1 MSKKIGIVSEGVSD
15 YYVLK
20 HIVSRYLKEQDFYTI
35 PLNPK
40 QDKGK
45 QIGFSGWQ
53 GVLNYISGT
62 DDKNLFVEAL
72 KENCEYVVVQ
82 IDTDV
87 CAEYEVEHQTENLSL
102 LWQNVR
108 ENLVRRIPADFDKSK
123 LIFAIS
129 IDETE
134 CWLIPFIDTNRNN
147 CENTNRCVN
156 IVNKDIKRQGLFIDP
171 DNKNSDGARAAYDYI
186 LKQKKKPK
194 EIKDCSEY
202 NYGFKKLI
210 EQLDAIV
217 AKEGMVT
224 GENMGTV

>member
-1 MSKKIGIVSEGVSD
+1 MSRKIGIVSEGVSD
-15 YYVLK
+15 YRVLN
-20 HIVSRYLKEQDFYTI
+20 HIISRYLKESDVYTI

-62 DDKNLFVEAL
+62 DEKNLFVEAL
-72 KENCEYVVVQ
+72 KEDCEYVVVQ

-87 CAEYEVEHQTENLSL
+87 CAEYGVEHLRDDLPQ
-102 LWQNVR
+102 LWKNVR
-108 ENLVRRIPADFDKSK
+108 DNLFNRIPADFDKNK

-134 CWLIPFIDTNRNN
+134 CWLIPFIDDNKKN
-147 CENTNRCVN
+147 CENIDRCVN
-156 IVNKDIKRQGLFIDP
+156 LVNKSIMKQNLFIDR
-171 DNKNSDGARAAYDYI
+171 DNKNSDGAKSAYDYI

-194 EIKDCSEY
+194 DIKECSEY
-202 NYGFKKLI
+202 NYGFKKFI
-210 EQLDAIV
+210 EQLDTLIT
-217 AKEGMVT
+217 KE
-224 GENMGTV
+224 

>member
-20 HIVSRYLKEQDFYTI
+20 HIVSRYLKEQDVYTI
-35 PLNPK
+35 PLNPN

-45 QIGFSGWQ
+45 QVGFSGWQ
-53 GVLNYISGT
+53 GVLKYISGT
-62 DDKNLFVEAL
+62 DEKNLIVEAI
-72 KENCEYVVVQ
+72 KEDCEYVVVQ

-87 CAEYEVEHQTENLSL
+87 CSEYGVEHQTENLTL
-102 LWQNVR
+102 LWQNVC
-108 ENLVRRIPADFDKSK
+108 ENLSHRIPADFDKGK

-134 CWLIPFIDTNRNN
+134 CWLIPFVDTNKKN
-147 CENTNRCVN
+147 CENTNHCVN
-156 IVNKDIKRQGLFIDP
+156 IVNKDIQKQGLFIDP
-171 DNKNSDGARAAYDYI
+171 NNKNSDGARTAYDYI

-194 EIKDCSEY
+194 EIKECSEF

-210 EQLDAIV
+210 EQLDGISA
-217 AKEGMVT
+217 
-224 GENMGTV
+224 

>member
-1 MSKKIGIVSEGVSD
+1 MSRKIGIVSEGVSD
-15 YYVLK
+15 YRVLN
-20 HIVSRYLKEQDFYTI
+20 HIISRYLKELDVYTI

-40 QDKGK
+40 QNKGK

-62 DDKNLFVEAL
+62 DEKNLFVEAL
-72 KENCEYVVVQ
+72 KEDCEYVVVQ

-87 CAEYEVEHQTENLSL
+87 CAEYGVEHLMDDLPLLWENVCNNLS
-102 LWQNVR
+102 N
-108 ENLVRRIPADFDKSK
+108 RIPADFDKSK

-134 CWLIPFIDTNRNN
+134 CWLIPFIDDNKKN
-147 CENTNRCVN
+147 CENIDRCVN
-156 IVNKDIKRQGLFIDP
+156 LVNKSIKKQKLFIDR
-171 DNKNSDGARAAYDYI
+171 DNKNSDGAKSAYDYI

-194 EIKDCSEY
+194 DIKECSEY

-210 EQLDAIV
+210 EQLDAL
-217 AKEGMVT
+217 ATKE
-224 GENMGTV
+224 

>member
-20 HIVSRYLKEQDFYTI
+20 HIVSRYLKEQDVYTI

-72 KENCEYVVVQ
+72 KEDCEYVVVQ

-87 CAEYEVEHQTENLSL
+87 CADYGVEHQTEDLTM
-102 LWQNVR
+102 LWQNVC
-108 ENLVRRIPADFDKSK
+108 ENLASRIPADFDKSK

-134 CWLIPFIDTNRNN
+134 CWLIPFIDTNRKN

-171 DNKNSDGARAAYDYI
+171 ENKNSDGAKAAYEFI
-186 LKQKKKPK
+186 LKQKRKPK
-194 EIKDCSEY
+194 DIKECSEY
-202 NYGFKKLI
+202 NYGFKKFI
-210 EQLDAIV
+210 EQLDKIC
-217 AKEGMVT
+217 AKE
-224 GENMGTV
+224 

>member
-20 HIVSRYLKEQDFYTI
+20 HIVSRYLKEQDVYTI

-45 QIGFSGWQ
+45 QVGFSGWQ
-53 GVLNYISGT
+53 GVLNYISGM
-62 DDKNLFVEAL
+62 DEKNLFVEAL
-72 KENCEYVVVQ
+72 KEDCEYVVVQ
-82 IDTDV
+82 IDTDRS
-87 CAEYEVEHQTENLSL
+87 ADYGVEHQTDDLTV
-102 LWQNVR
+102 LW
-108 ENLVRRIPADFDKSK
+108 

-134 CWLIPFIDTNRNN
+134 CWLIPFIDTNKKN
-147 CENTNRCVN
+147 CENIDRCVN
-156 IVNKDIKRQGLFIDP
+156 LVNKGIKKQDLFIDP
-171 DNKNSDGARAAYDYI
+171 DNKNSDGAKSAYDYI

-194 EIKDCSEY
+194 EIKECSEF

-210 EQLDAIV
+210 EQLDEIS
-217 AKEGMVT
+217 AKES
-224 GENMGTV
+224 

>member
-20 HIVSRYLKEQDFYTI
+20 HIVSRYLKEQDVYTI

-45 QIGFSGWQ
+45 QVGFSGWQ
-53 GVLNYISGT
+53 GVLNYISGM
-62 DDKNLFVEAL
+62 DEKNLFVEAL
-72 KENCEYVVVQ
+72 KEDCEYVVVQ
-82 IDTDV
+82 IDTDR
-87 CAEYEVEHQTENLSL
+87 CSDYGVEHQTDDLTEHLAN
-102 LWQNVR
+102 
-108 ENLVRRIPADFDKSK
+108 RIPADFDKSK

-134 CWLIPFIDTNRNN
+134 CWLIPFIDTNKKN
-147 CENTNRCVN
+147 CENIDRCVN
-156 IVNKDIKRQGLFIDP
+156 LVNKGIKKQDLFIDP
-171 DNKNSDGARAAYDYI
+171 DNKNSDGAKSAYDYI

-194 EIKDCSEY
+194 EIKECSEF

-210 EQLDAIV
+210 EQLDEIS
-217 AKEGMVT
+217 AKES
-224 GENMGTV
+224 

>member
-20 HIVSRYLKEQDFYTI
+20 HIVSRYLKELDVYTI

-45 QIGFSGWQ
+45 QIGFNGWQ

-62 DDKNLFVEAL
+62 DEKNLFVEAL
-72 KENCEYVVVQ
+72 REDCEYVVVQ
-82 IDTDV
+82 IDTDR
-87 CAEYEVEHQTENLSL
+87 CAEYGVEHRDDDLTM
-102 LWQNVR
+102 LWKNVR
-108 ENLVRRIPADFDKSK
+108 ENLMNRIPTDFDKSK

-134 CWLIPFIDTNRNN
+134 CWLIPFIDSNKKN
-147 CENTNRCVN
+147 CENIDRCVN
-156 IVNKDIKRQGLFIDP
+156 LVNKGIKKKNLYIDP
-171 DNKNSDGARAAYDYI
+171 DNKNSDGAKSAYDYI

-194 EIKDCSEY
+194 EIKECSED
-202 NYGFKKLI
+202 NFGFKKLI
-210 EQLDAIV
+210 EQLDEISAM
-217 AKEGMVT
+217 ESQLLSGDHT
-224 GENMGTV
+224 

>member
-20 HIVSRYLKEQDFYTI
+20 HIISRYLKEQDVYTI

-45 QIGFSGWQ
+45 QVGFSGWQ

-62 DDKNLFVEAL
+62 DEKNLFVEAL
-72 KENCEYVVVQ
+72 KEECEYVVVQ
-82 IDTDV
+82 IDTDR
-87 CAEYEVEHQTENLSL
+87 CADYGVDHQTNDWAL
-102 LWQNVR
+102 LWQNVCDK
-108 ENLVRRIPADFDKSK
+108 LMARILEGFDKNK
-123 LIFAIS
+123 LIFAIT

-134 CWLIPFIDTNRNN
+134 CWLIPFIDTNKKN
-147 CENTNRCVN
+147 CENISRCVN
-156 IVNKDIKRQGLFIDP
+156 LVNKDIKKQDLFIDP
-171 DNKNSDGARAAYDYI
+171 DNKNSDGARTAYDYI

-194 EIKDCSEY
+194 EIKECSVY

-210 EQLDAIV
+210 EQLDRISSIQ
-217 AKEGMVT
+217 
-224 GENMGTV
+224 

>member
-20 HIVSRYLKEQDFYTI
+20 HIVSRYLKEQDVYTI

-62 DDKNLFVEAL
+62 DEKNLFVEAL
-72 KENCEYVVVQ
+72 KEDCEYVVVQ

-87 CAEYEVEHQTENLSL
+87 CADYGVEHQTEDIAL
-102 LWQNVR
+102 LWQNVC
-108 ENLVRRIPADFDKSK
+108 ENLARRIPADFDKSK

-134 CWLIPFIDTNRNN
+134 CWLIPFIDTNKKN

-171 DNKNSDGARAAYDYI
+171 ENKNSDGAKAAYEFI
-186 LKQKKKPK
+186 LKQKRKPK
-194 EIKDCSEY
+194 EIKECSEY
-202 NYGFKKLI
+202 NYGFKKFI
-210 EQLDAIV
+210 EQLDKV
-217 AKEGMVT
+217 CAKE
-224 GENMGTV
+224 

>member
-1 MSKKIGIVSEGVSD
+1 MSRKIGIVSEGVSD
-15 YYVLK
+15 YRVLN
-20 HIVSRYLKEQDFYTI
+20 HIISRYLKELDVYTI

-62 DDKNLFVEAL
+62 DEKNLFVEAL
-72 KENCEYVVVQ
+72 KEDCEYVVVQ

-87 CAEYEVEHQTENLSL
+87 CAEYGVEHLMDDLPQLWENVCNNLS
-102 LWQNVR
+102 N
-108 ENLVRRIPADFDKSK
+108 RIPTDFDKSK

-134 CWLIPFIDTNRNN
+134 CWLIPFIDDNKKN
-147 CENTNRCVN
+147 CENIDRCVN
-156 IVNKDIKRQGLFIDP
+156 LVNKSIKKQNLFIDR
-171 DNKNSDGARAAYDYI
+171 DNKNSDGAKSAYDYI

-194 EIKDCSEY
+194 DIKECSEY

-210 EQLDAIV
+210 DQLDTLAT
-217 AKEGMVT
+217 KE
-224 GENMGTV
+224 

>member
-1 MSKKIGIVSEGVSD
+1 MSRKIGIVSEGVSD
-15 YYVLK
+15 YRVLN
-20 HIVSRYLKEQDFYTI
+20 HIISRYLKELDVYTI

-40 QDKGK
+40 QNKGK

-62 DDKNLFVEAL
+62 DEKNLFIEAL
-72 KENCEYVVVQ
+72 KEDCEYVVVQ

-87 CAEYEVEHQTENLSL
+87 CAEYGVEHLTDDLPQLWKNVCNNLS
-102 LWQNVR
+102 N
-108 ENLVRRIPADFDKSK
+108 RIPTDFDKSK

-134 CWLIPFIDTNRNN
+134 CWLIHFVDDNKKN
-147 CENTNRCVN
+147 CENIDRCVN
-156 IVNKDIKRQGLFIDP
+156 LVNKSIKKQNLFIDR
-171 DNKNSDGARAAYDYI
+171 DNKNSDGAKSAYEYI

-194 EIKDCSEY
+194 DIKECSEY

-210 EQLDAIV
+210 EQLDTLIT
-217 AKEGMVT
+217 KE
-224 GENMGTV
+224 

>member
-20 HIVSRYLKEQDFYTI
+20 HIVSRYLKELDVYTI

-45 QIGFSGWQ
+45 QVGFSGWQ

-62 DDKNLFVEAL
+62 DEKNLFVEAL
-72 KENCEYVVVQ
+72 KEDCEYVDLAVLWKS
-82 IDTDV
+82 V
-87 CAEYEVEHQTENLSL
+87 CENLT
-102 LWQNVR
+102 N
-108 ENLVRRIPADFDKSK
+108 RIPSDFDKSK

-134 CWLIPFIDTNRNN
+134 CWLIPFIDSNKKN
-147 CENTNRCVN
+147 CENIDRCMN
-156 IVNKDIKRQGLFIDP
+156 LVNKGIKKQNLFIDP
-171 DNKNSDGARAAYDYI
+171 DNKNSDGAKSAYDYI

-194 EIKDCSEY
+194 EIKECSEY

-210 EQLDAIV
+210 EQLDNIDA
-217 AKEGMVT
+217 
-224 GENMGTV
+224 GESF